1 MRLVKNAGRLLL
13 ETAEALAIISVL
25 GAACLGVGLVILV
38 NYSIDWGLA
47 LFETWRTKA

>member
-1 MRLVKNAGRLLL
+1 MRLVKSAGRLLEL
-13 ETAEALAIISVL
+13 ALVSVVL
-25 GAACLGVGLVILV
+25 GTACLGVGLVILV